1 MNDASSGKKNST
13 PFVVYLP
20 LIVLAIVWFQNQKD
34 EEQRSDP
41 APAPSQVTEGQAEQ
55 QIPSVDETKPPSE
68 TEDYLTENSPDVFV
82 SPAGLVYRS
91 GSTHGHRLKHVMQ
104 HAEDDLSKPIHGV
117 FIGSQTDILLLI
129 DEAYELAQE
138 RGPPDVEQKQERGR
152 TVITVNLKRKIG
164 YTGGQAGQRDNQPP
178 CHTLK
183 LVLEDKNVIT
193 AYPVK

>member
-1 MNDASSGKKNST
+1 MNDASSGKKNTT

-20 LIVLAIVWFQNQKD
+20 LIVLAIVWFQKQKD
-34 EEQRSDP
+34 EEQRPDP

-55 QIPSVDETKPPSE
+55 QIPSVNEPIPSSE
-68 TEDYLTENSPDVFV
+68 TEDYLTETSPDVLV

-91 GSTHGHRLKHVMQ
+91 GSAHGHRLKHVIQ
-104 HAEDDLSKPIHGV
+104 HAQEDLSKPIHGV
-117 FIGSQTDILLLI
+117 FIGSQTDILRLI
-129 DEAYELAQE
+129 DEAYELSQQ

-164 YTGGQAGQRDNQPP
+164 YTGGEAGQRDDQPP
-178 CHTLK
+178 CRKLK